1 MVDNMQ
7 VKSLTIRGHLATYVD
22 WNNRQDEKENIL
34 NKRGKAHFYG
44 ANGYPIR
51 VYEPLMKLLS
61 DLFQLEALHNR
72 AQWPNIGQPK
82 NNIRWQTYANDLVHF
97 LDSRNDSAQAAP
109 VIGIGHSMGASS
121 TIFAAAKRP
130 DLFSQLILIEPAA
143 LTQKKTWLVN
153 RIPLSL
159 RRKYIQPGKST
170 LTRRNRWQNRSVLR
184 GQVGKWKSLEGIS
197 PGNLDSFA
205 NHLVTD
211 KGDEVGLAFP
221 REWEAH
227 NFFHPSAIWTKLK
240 KVQCPIT
247 VIRGEASDFFSESMW
262 SYWQKIRPQ
271 DNIIKL
277 SGYGHLVPLQA
288 PELCSEII
296 ESAIN

>member
-1 MVDNMQ
+1 MQ
-7 VKSLTIRGHLATYVD
+7 VNSLTIRGHLATYVD
-22 WNNRQDEKENIL
+22 WNSSQEVDNASIERKH
-34 NKRGKAHFYG
+34 AHFYA
-44 ANGYPIR
+44 ANGYPVQ
-51 VYEPLMKLLS
+51 VYEPLMKLLA
-61 DLFQLEALHNR
+61 DKFQLEALHNR

-82 NNIRWQTYANDLVHF
+82 DTVRWQTYANDLIHF
-97 LDSRNDSAQAAP
+97 LDSRQQAKDSGP
-109 VIGIGHSMGASS
+109 VIGIGHSMGATS

-143 LTQKKTWLVN
+143 LTQKKSWLMN

-184 GQVGKWKSLEGIS
+184 GQLDKWKSLEGINQAS
-197 PGNLDSFA
+197 LDSFA
-205 NHLVTD
+205 NHLVID

-227 NFFHPSAIWTKLK
+227 NFFHPSAIWSKLK

-247 VIRGEASDFFSESMW
+247 VIRSEAGMFFDESMW
-262 SYWQKIRPQ
+262 AYWKKLRPQ
-271 DNIIKL
+271 DKIEYIP
-277 SGYGHLVPLQA
+277 GYGHLLPLQA
-288 PELCSEII
+288 PELCAGKI
-296 ESAIN
+296 ERISSIF